1 VTIALYPGSFDP
13 VTNGHLDIVKR
24 SAGIFDKVIIG
35 VYDRPEKHLMFSTAE
50 RASLFRREVKGMR
63 NVEVRPYT
71 DLTVDYARKIGAR
84 VIVRGLRMASDF
96 ELEFEISMM
105 NKKLAPEIEMVCF
118 ITSQDYLF
126 VKSSTIKEIARL
138 GGDLSGLIAP
148 HVYAALRKKMGV
160 A

>member
-24 SAGIFDKVIIG
+24 SAAIFEKVIVGI
-35 VYDRPEKHLMFSTAE
+35 YDRPEKNLMFTTAE
-50 RASLFRREVKGMR
+50 RADLFRRAVKGMK
-63 NVEVRPYT
+63 NVEVRSYT
-71 DLTVDYARKIGAR
+71 ELTVDYARQIGAG

-105 NKKLAPEIEMVCF
+105 NKKLAPELEMVCF

-138 GGDLSGLIAP
+138 GGDLNGLIAP

>member
-13 VTNGHLDIVKR
+13 VTNGHLDIVRR
-24 SAGIFDKVIIG
+24 SAHIFEKVIVG
-35 VYDRPEKHLMFSTAE
+35 VYDRPEKNLMFSTAE
-50 RASLFRREVKGMR
+50 RVALFKREVKGMK
-63 NVEVRPYT
+63 NVEVRSYT
-71 DLTVDYARKIGAR
+71 ELTVDYARQVGAK

-138 GGDLSGLIAP
+138 GGDLNGLIAP

>member
-24 SAGIFDKVIIG
+24 SAAIFDRVIVG
-35 VYDRPEKHLMFSTAE
+35 VYDRPEKHLMFTTAE
-50 RASLFRREVKGMR
+50 RLRLFKGVVKGMK
-63 NVEVRPYT
+63 NVEVRSYT
-71 DLTVDYARKIGAR
+71 ELTVDYARRIGAR
-84 VIVRGLRMASDF
+84 VIVRGMRMASDF
-96 ELEFEISMM
+96 ELEFEVSMM

-118 ITSQDYLF
+118 ITSQEYLF

-148 HVYAALRKKMGV
+148 PVYAALRKKMGV